1 MVECPFCEIA
11 HTDVDGF
18 VLKRFDKALLN
29 DICDVVMFTPLNPC
43 VTGHLLFV
51 PSIHIDNIGDT
62 RAGAGNVVAATYK
75 AIQLY
80 LSEFPMDA
88 NIITNNEANADQT
101 VFHLHVHLIPREF
114 KDGVTLPWTW
124 QKKEQEELAS

>member
-1 MVECPFCEIA
+1 MKVCPFCEIA
-11 HTDVDGF
+11 HTDVNGI
-18 VLKRFDKALLN
+18 VLKRFDKSELN

-51 PSIHIDNIGDT
+51 PSIHIDKLGDT

-88 NIITNNEANADQT
+88 NIIANNGVNADQT

-114 KDGVTLPWTW
+114 KDDVTLPWTW
-124 QKKEQEELAS
+124 QKKEQEELDS

>member
-1 MVECPFCEIA
+1 MKVCPFCEIA
-11 HTDVDGF
+11 HTDVNGI
-18 VLKRFDKALLN
+18 VLKRFDKSELN

-51 PSIHIDNIGDT
+51 PSIHIDKLGDT

-88 NIITNNEANADQT
+88 NIIANNGAIADQT

-124 QKKEQEELAS
+124 QKKEH

>member
-1 MVECPFCEIA
+1 MKVCPFCEIA
-11 HTDVDGF
+11 HTDVNGI
-18 VLKRFDKALLN
+18 VLKRFDKSELN

-51 PSIHIDNIGDT
+51 PSIHIDKLGDT

-88 NIITNNEANADQT
+88 NIIANNGANADQT

-114 KDGVTLPWTW
+114 KDDVTLPWTW
-124 QKKEQEELAS
+124 QKKEH